1 MNLKTYACMEYTIY
15 VLVIS
20 SFPLHVGADLDT
32 LLYYTVG
39 NTRQV
44 AYFHGFDVFNIYMEG
59 ILTDDYYLNVEFY
72 IGKQLKVK
80 LV

>member
-1 MNLKTYACMEYTIY
+1 MNVKTYACGEYIIY
-15 VLVIS
+15 ASVIS
-20 SFPLHVGADLDT
+20 SFPLHIGADVDT

-44 AYFHGFDVFNIYMEG
+44 AYYHGFDVFNIYMEG
-59 ILTDDYYLNVEFY
+59 TSIDDYYLNVEFS
-72 IGKQLKVK
+72 IDNQLKVN